1 MCTTQVYAARNR
13 LVARLLLHRR
23 HMVHTLYDALVLAS
37 AQLAIMQKGKERR
50 GNTELEKLKPVHDR
64 DRMSTCP
71 LERGF
76 QNRGC
81 KASSTRIG
89 RRTYSPHAIYSLSF
103 QSRGV
108 QDRPVP
114 VAERRQQ
121 HRASAW
127 ISKKRARTP
136 NSRKSSFL
144 KTPFPRA
151 HFEQPC
157 ASPDEVVK
165 KILYAKGVFKRLLFS
180 YFSR

>member
-1 MCTTQVYAARNR
+1 MRTGSEMCTTQVYAARNH

-23 HMVHTLYDALVLAS
+23 HIVRTVYDALVLAS
-37 AQLAIMQKGKERR
+37 AQLAIMQKGTERR
-50 GNTELEKLKPVHDR
+50 GNTELDKLKPVDEK
-64 DRMSTCP
+64 DRMLTCP

-108 QDRPVP
+108 QERPVP

-121 HRASAW
+121 HRASAVTLDFKKTRAN
-127 ISKKRARTP
+127 SK
-136 NSRKSSFL
+136 
-144 KTPFPRA
+144 
-151 HFEQPC
+151 Q
-157 ASPDEVVK
+157 
-165 KILYAKGVFKRLLFS
+165 
-180 YFSR
+180 